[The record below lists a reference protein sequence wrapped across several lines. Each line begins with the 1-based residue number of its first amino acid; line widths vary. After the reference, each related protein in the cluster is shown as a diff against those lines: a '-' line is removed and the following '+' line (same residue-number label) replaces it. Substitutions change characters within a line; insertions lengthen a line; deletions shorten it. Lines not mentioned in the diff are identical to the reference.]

1 MWGDVLHEVSNS
13 ASKRKILFV
22 FSTGILRRIS
32 KVQNEQGLCVL
43 FFGEEVWV
51 TNASVSR
58 HFGTFPESIPGNDD
72 VWKW

>member
-1 MWGDVLHEVSNS
+1 MAWIIQQCEQ
-13 ASKRKILFV
+13 REIPFV
-22 FSTGILRRIS
+22 FSTGILRRN
-32 KVQNEQGLCVL
+32 KVQNEQGPCVL

>member
-1 MWGDVLHEVSNS
+1 MYGMKYPTVRATGDTFCVFNGYPASNLHRN
-13 ASKRKILFV
+13 
-22 FSTGILRRIS
+22 

-43 FFGEEVWV
+43 FFGEEAWV

-58 HFGTFPESIPGNDD
+58 HFGTFPESITGNDD

>member
-1 MWGDVLHEVSNS
+1 M
-13 ASKRKILFV
+13 
-22 FSTGILRRIS
+22 FSTGILRRN
-32 KVQNEQGLCVL
+32 KVQNEQGPCVL